1 MPLTADATD
10 GKTGYRSSADVCR
23 RRQYFWWQRK
33 CLCLHM
39 SYLRWRASI
48 ATATTVSCHSCIIKQ
63 TTYICQLLCYVVSCR
78 MLFFVMCRH
87 RTLRTNTL
95 NYCVWHWWIR
105 QLELLGLL
113 RSEHYLWGWLWSKLC
128 LQCLEQI
135 GTRQVTLQVVGLLN
149 LIKWI

>member
-1 MPLTADATD
+1 MVRLDTDPLQTSADAD
-10 GKTGYRSSADVCR
+10 SISGGSENVCVCT
-23 RRQYFWWQRK
+23 
-33 CLCLHM
+33 CLICGGGHQ
-39 SYLRWRASI
+39 LRLPPQWA
-48 ATATTVSCHSCIIKQ
+48 ATAALLNKQ
-63 TTYICQLLCYVVSCR
+63 LTCQLLCYVVSCR